1 MSTKSG
7 QAHDILGARQ
17 KVKAISAALAFGFV
31 ATLHAQDLAPELAP
45 LVTKHKADLAALDEQ
60 KAAVI
65 ARAVQVYITALD
77 AAEAKATTAGNLK
90 AIAAI
95 TQESNDAKSGSLR
108 DAVPAELP
116 KTLHAARKSC
126 LDGIAHIT
134 PELAAVNDRLKAD
147 YLRALAALQTR
158 AGGNAALAAQIAE
171 EKDRTLRDITP
182 TTPAGILTSFVWT
195 IGYETWE
202 FAPSGKLI
210 QRQPSPPAWSG
221 KAWKLSAN
229 RKAVECVFGNGKTG
243 AFLFENGRLFH
254 WDKTLGEFKRESLK
268 QP

>member
-1 MSTKSG
+1 MAGRMKT
-7 QAHDILGARQ
+7 
-17 KVKAISAALAFGFV
+17 ISAAFAFAFV
-31 ATLHAQDLAPELAP
+31 AMLHGQELAPELLP
-45 LVTKHKADLAALDEQ
+45 LVAKHKADLAALDEQ
-60 KAAVI
+60 KAAAI
-65 ARAVQVYITALD
+65 ARVVQVYVAALD
-77 AAEAKATTAGNLK
+77 AAEAKAATAGNLQ

-126 LDGIAHIT
+126 LDGIARIT
-134 PELAAVNDRLKAD
+134 PDLAAGNDRLKAD

-158 AGGNAALAAQIAE
+158 AGGNAPLAAQIAV
-171 EKDRTLRDITP
+171 EKDRALRDITP
-182 TTPAGILTSFVWT
+182 TTPAGILTSSVWT
-195 IGYETWE
+195 LGYETWE
-202 FAPSGKLI
+202 FAPGGKLI

-243 AFLFENGRLFH
+243 AYLFENGRLFH
-254 WDKTLGEFKRESLK
+254 WDKTLGEFKREPLK